1 LFCRPAQGNHAL
13 LSENAHGM
21 YQVHGVFVISLQYL
35 LSGVAPFAV
44 AKAGICR
51 VPAGARIPGAPQPAL
66 ACAS

>member
-1 LFCRPAQGNHAL
+1 
-13 LSENAHGM
+13 M

-35 LSGVAPFAV
+35 LSGVAPFAI